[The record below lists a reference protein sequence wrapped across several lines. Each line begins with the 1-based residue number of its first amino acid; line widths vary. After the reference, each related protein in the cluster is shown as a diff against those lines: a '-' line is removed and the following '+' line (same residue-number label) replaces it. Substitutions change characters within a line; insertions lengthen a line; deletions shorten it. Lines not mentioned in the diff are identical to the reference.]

1 MSTNTIG
8 TPTSQPDPTNTDIS
22 RTVRN
27 ERLAFP
33 PIYVVVGAHR
43 LLTDK
48 NLYVPTWEKCKH
60 GFVRGAII
68 GFGWAAITFNVQR
81 KFVEIFLRN
90 SPRVTGLSNDTLFGY
105 QLPFSIT
112 TYATLL
118 FLSDQ
123 ITYIIRV
130 FLAKNLRI
138 ARDRAWDHT
147 IRSRGKGPDFWGPYV
162 EEFAVPPNLHQK
174 GESTWER
181 FAGSFIGRFFIRRV
195 VLLPLNFYPF
205 VGIAVGAY
213 LKSVGAARYLH
224 RRYFEAKKMTK
235 DQISIFVKERK
246 PQYISF
252 GFAASLLEGL
262 PIVGLIFSISNRAGA
277 AMWAHDLEKRQHE
290 FASGQ
295 LSPIMP
301 SPNPDTEL
309 RPMVGGWQDADPDSA
324 MKKKL

>member
-1 MSTNTIG
+1 MSTSTVA
-8 TPTSQPDPTNTDIS
+8 DPTNTDIS

-27 ERLAFP
+27 ERLDFP

-60 GFVRGAII
+60 GFVRGAIV
-68 GFGWAAITFNVQR
+68 GLGWAAITFNVQR

-118 FLSDQ
+118 FLFDQ

-147 IRSRGKGPDFWGPYV
+147 VRSRGKGPEFWGPYV
-162 EEFAVPPNLHQK
+162 EEFAVPPNLRQK
-174 GESTWER
+174 GESKWER
-181 FAGSFIGRFFIRRV
+181 LAGNFVVRFAIRRV

-213 LKSVGAARYLH
+213 LKAVGAARHLH
-224 RRYFEAKKMTK
+224 RRYFEAKKMTQ
-235 DQISIFVKERK
+235 DQISIFMEERK

-262 PIVGLIFSISNRAGA
+262 PIVGLVFSISNRVGA

-301 SPNPDTEL
+301 TPNPDTEL
-309 RPMVGGWQDADPDSA
+309 RPMVGGWQDADADSA
-324 MKKKL
+324 TKKELQ

>member
-8 TPTSQPDPTNTDIS
+8 TSQHDPTNTDIS

-33 PIYVVVGAHR
+33 PIYVVVGAYR

-60 GFVRGAII
+60 GFVRGAVV
-68 GFGWAAITFNVQR
+68 GLGWAAFTFNVQR

-147 IRSRGKGPDFWGPYV
+147 VRSRGKGPEFWGPYV
-162 EEFAVPPNLHQK
+162 EEFAVPPNLRQK
-174 GESTWER
+174 GESTWES
-181 FAGSFIGRFFIRRV
+181 FAGSFIGRFFIRRA

-205 VGIAVGAY
+205 LGIAVGAY
-213 LKSVGAARYLH
+213 LKAVGAARHLH

-262 PIVGLIFSISNRAGA
+262 PIVGLVFSISNRAGA

-301 SPNPDTEL
+301 TPNPDTEL

-324 MKKKL
+324 MKKEL